1 MNITRTM
8 NILRPQKNEPQKA
21 QNRSRGK
28 AQHRHKTKTHGL
40 QLVERTKPQSREV
53 RRAAD
58 RDLELPEDSVSDCDL
73 GLPKH
78 NASDRDLPFPVQSAD
93 DFDLE
98 LPVHSAAAVMGFPT
112 PQQAFRGVQSVRSP
126 SSYQGVKLGF
136 SARRPPR
143 KPQLRV
149 RRPLPL
155 IERLWCD
162 GAPMARLGTV
172 QKSTSAHF
180 QVAK

>member
-1 MNITRTM
+1 MNL
-8 NILRPQKNEPQKA
+8 LRPQKNEPQKA

-40 QLVERTKPQSREV
+40 QLLERTNPQSREV

-78 NASDRDLPFPVQSAD
+78 NASDRDLQFPVHSAD
-93 DFDLE
+93 DCDLE

-112 PQQAFRGVQSVRSP
+112 PQQAFRGVRSLRSP

-136 SARRPPR
+136 AARS
-143 KPQLRV
+143 
-149 RRPLPL
+149 PLENRSCGYEGL
-155 IERLWCD
+155 C
-162 GAPMARLGTV
+162 
-172 QKSTSAHF
+172 H
-180 QVAK
+180 